1 MIEKEWVIEMV
12 KKFKLVKIIAALV
25 ATLLVTISLTL
36 PVFAAPSQAIYRV
49 NTSTKVVSFTF
60 DDGSDGGHINEIL
73 AILAKNNIKATFFLT
88 GAATQQH
95 PNLIR
100 NIVNQGHE
108 IGNHSFNHPDF
119 AKIST
124 AQMKDQLNRT
134 ETIVKNATGKTTK
147 PLFRPPFGASN
158 TTVLNAVGDAG
169 YTKTIMWTIDTV
181 DWRGDSAATMT
192 NKVVNNIVPGAI
204 ILMHTGQDTFTPEA
218 LPGMISKLKSLGY
231 KFVPVSQLLTYQG
244 SPTTGRTHTVKS
256 GETLYSIA
264 LRYSVTVQ
272 QLVAT
277 NRLANPNLIRVGQVL
292 AIPGTGGTT
301 PTPPSI
307 TRHTVRAGETLY
319 GIALRYGVTVQQIV
333 TTNKITNPSLIRV
346 GQVLTIPT
354 RSQTPPTTTIKYTV
368 KAGDT
373 LYRIGQKYNTTA
385 LAIARANNIANL
397 NLIRVGQVL
406 TIPK

>member
-1 MIEKEWVIEMV
+1 MIKNI
-12 KKFKLVKIIAALV
+12 KLVKIIAALV
-25 ATLLVTISLTL
+25 ASLLVMVSLTI
-36 PVFAAPSQAIYRV
+36 PAFAAPSQAVYRV
-49 NTSTKVVSFTF
+49 NTTTKVVSFTF

-119 AKIST
+119 TKIST
-124 AQMKDQLNRT
+124 TQMKDQLNRT
-134 ETIVKNATGKTTK
+134 ETIVKNTTGKTTK
-147 PLFRPPFGASN
+147 PLFRPPFGASSA
-158 TTVLNAVGDAG
+158 TVLNAVGEIG

-204 ILMHTGQDTFTPEA
+204 VLMHTGQDTFTPEA
-218 LPGMISKLKSLGY
+218 LPSMISKLKSLGY
-231 KFVPVSQLLTYQG
+231 KFVTVSQLLTYQ
-244 SPTTGRTHTVKS
+244 SSSTTGRTHTVKS

-264 LRYSVTVQ
+264 WRYGVTVQ
-272 QLVAT
+272 QVVAA
-277 NRLANPNLIRVGQVL
+277 NRLANANLIRVGQVL

-301 PTPPSI
+301 PPPPAI

-319 GIALRYGVTVQQIV
+319 AIALRYGVTVQQIV
-333 TTNKITNPSLIRV
+333 AANNITNPGLIRV

-354 RSQTPPTTTIKYTV
+354 RSQTPPTTPVKYTV

-373 LYRIGQKYNTTA
+373 LYRIAQRYNTTA

>member
-1 MIEKEWVIEMV
+1 MV
-12 KKFKLVKIIAALV
+12 KTFKLVKIIAALV
-25 ATLLVTISLTL
+25 ASLLVMVSLTL
-36 PVFAAPSQAIYRV
+36 PVFAAPSQAVYQV
-49 NTSTKVVSFTF
+49 NTNTKVVAFTF

-119 AKIST
+119 NKISAT
-124 AQMKDQLNRT
+124 QMKDQLNRT
-134 ETIVKNATGKTTK
+134 ETIVKNATGKSTK
-147 PLFRPPFGASN
+147 PLFRPPFGASR
-158 TTVLNAVGDAG
+158 TAVLNAVGEIG

-192 NKVVNNIVPGAI
+192 HKVVNNIVPGAI
-204 ILMHTGQDTFTPEA
+204 VLMHTGQDTFTPEA

-231 KFVPVSQLLTYQG
+231 KFVTVSQLLTYQG
-244 SPTTGRTHTVKS
+244 SSTSGKTHTVKA

-264 LRYSVTVQ
+264 VRYGVTVQ
-272 QLVAT
+272 QFVT
-277 NRLANPNLIRVGQVL
+277 VNRLVNPNLIRIGQVL
-292 AIPGTGGTT
+292 TIPGAGGTT
-301 PTPPSI
+301 PPPTSI
-307 TRHTVRAGETLY
+307 TRHTVRSGETLY
-319 GIALRYGVTVQQIV
+319 AIALKYGVTVQQLAA
-333 TTNKITNPSLIRV
+333 TNKISNPNLIRV

-354 RSQTPPTTTIKYTV
+354 RSQTTPPSAVTVKHTV
-368 KAGDT
+368 KAGET
-373 LYRIGQKYNTTA
+373 LYRIAQRYNTTV

-397 NLIRVGQVL
+397 NLIREGQVL
-406 TIPK
+406 TIPN